1 VAPPSWIDPG
11 TWQTYLDHRR
21 CIKAPMS
28 EVAQQRAITA
38 LERLR
43 LEGQDPEAV
52 LNQSIVNGWKGLFP
66 VKDGA
71 PGAPSKFNDN
81 VRVLYELF
89 GDEVD
94 GQDR

>member
-66 VKDGA
+66 VKSGA
-71 PGAPSKFNDN
+71 PGAPSKFDDN